1 MTKLPVSVK
10 VVGVLQMR
18 MNKSAFYILSF
29 TWGLPLTLM
38 GCLVAGVLVCLGYR
52 PKKFGYSYYFE
63 IGTDWGG
70 LELGLFFLTDTSPTH
85 HLKCHEFGHGLQNCL
100 YGIFMIPIVCIPSA
114 IRYWYREVIW
124 RISPKKYYSL
134 PEEYDAIWFEGQAT
148 NWGIKMINII
158 KVL

>member
-1 MTKLPVSVK
+1 MTIRLPVSEK
-10 VVGVLQMR
+10 ADGALQMR
-18 MNKSAFYILSF
+18 MNKVAFYILSL
-29 TWGLPLTLM
+29 TWGLPLTLI
-38 GCLVAGVLVCLGYR
+38 GCLVAGVLMCLGYR

-70 LELGLFFLTDTSPTH
+70 LEMGLFFLTEKFPAKT
-85 HLKCHEFGHGLQNCL
+85 LCAHEFGHGIQNCL
-100 YGIFMIPIVCIPSA
+100 YGIFMIPLVCIPSA

-134 PEEYDAIWFEGQAT
+134 PEYDAIWFEGQAT
-148 NWGIKMINII
+148 KWGTKMINKI